1 MFLLHGSVVD
11 CWSGSAAANESNDEQ
26 YRKSQ
31 FTITRKNN
39 INQNTS
45 IVKRLGAGVPVVE
58 LVKTDAASNLILSTK
73 LNSYNERILSTE
85 C

>member
-45 IVKRLGAGVPVVE
+45 IVNRLGAGVPVVLD
-58 LVKTDAASNLILSTK
+58 LVKTDAASNLCTAMTVYILVK
-73 LNSYNERILSTE
+73 G
-85 C
+85 

>member
-1 MFLLHGSVVD
+1 M
-11 CWSGSAAANESNDEQ
+11 GSAAANESNDEQ

-45 IVKRLGAGVPVVE
+45 IVNRLGAGVPVVE
-58 LVKTDAASNLILSTK
+58 LVKTDANV
-73 LNSYNERILSTE
+73 
-85 C
+85 

>member
-1 MFLLHGSVVD
+1 MGVGLHGSVVD

-45 IVKRLGAGVPVVE
+45 IVNRLGAGVPVVE
-58 LVKTDAASNLILSTK
+58 LVKTDAASNLILQ
-73 LNSYNERILSTE
+73 N
-85 C
+85 